1 MVSLSRR
8 NLIKTA
14 NILGTGGHARVVI
27 SILLS
32 LRLYDR
38 IQIFELGELKRGE
51 QILGFEVF
59 SLAEKIKASRSDRNE
74 VFFLAI
80 GCNKKRETYW
90 ELLKQK
96 KLCTPNLIAPS
107 SFVDPS
113 ASLGE
118 GNVVCPQAFLGP
130 CSKVGNNNLINTSAL
145 LEHESHVG
153 NHCHMGPKSVLS
165 GRSTLGNSCFIGVGA
180 QIIDQLNVA
189 SGTIIGA
196 GGCLTKNILDENQ
209 TYAGVPAK
217 MIKGSR

>member
-1 MVSLSRR
+1 M
-8 NLIKTA
+8 
-14 NILGTGGHARVVI
+14 GTGGHARVVV

-32 LRLYDR
+32 LRLYDK
-38 IQIFELGELKRGE
+38 IDIFELGELRRGE

-59 SLAEKIKASRSDRNE
+59 PLVEKIKASYSDKNE
-74 VFFLAI
+74 DFFLAI

-90 ELLKQK
+90 ELLKEK
-96 KLCTPNLIAPS
+96 RLGTPNLIAPS
-107 SFVDPS
+107 SFIDPS

-130 CSKVGNNNLINTSAL
+130 CSKIGNNNLINTSAL
-145 LEHESHVG
+145 LEHESLVG

>member
-1 MVSLSRR
+1 M
-8 NLIKTA
+8 
-14 NILGTGGHARVVI
+14 VI

-38 IQIFELGELKRGE
+38 IEIFELGELRRGE

-59 SLAEKIKASRSDRNE
+59 SLAKKIKASHSDQKE
-74 VFFLAI
+74 DFFLAI

-90 ELLKQK
+90 ELLKEK
-96 KLCTPNLIAPS
+96 RLGTPNLIAPS

-145 LEHESHVG
+145 LEHESLVG